1 MWLAALAWF
10 CRQWD
15 RFAQFEYMKLAEE
28 EEMGA
33 AEPADDSAMGGW

>member
-1 MWLAALAWF
+1 MR
-10 CRQWD
+10 CVGRVCSQWD

-33 AEPADDSAMGGW
+33 AEQADDNNTMGGW